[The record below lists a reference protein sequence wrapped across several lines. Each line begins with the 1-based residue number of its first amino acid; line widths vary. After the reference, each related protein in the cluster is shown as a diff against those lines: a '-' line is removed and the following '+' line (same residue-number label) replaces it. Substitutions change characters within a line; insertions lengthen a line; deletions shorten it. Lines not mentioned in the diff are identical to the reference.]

1 VSSAPIPAN
10 EAARLA
16 ALARLGIL
24 DTPNE
29 PEFDQIVVEAAA
41 MANTPM
47 SLISFV
53 TESRQWFKASTGVEA
68 KETNRSA
75 AFCAWAIYNADVL
88 CVEDAVTDERFH
100 DNALVTGNPN
110 IRAYAGVPIESPDGF
125 LLGTL
130 CVIDDK
136 PKAFDQAVVDQLKTL
151 AARVSQLLIGWKPN
165 EQSALGGGP

>member
-29 PEFDQIVVEAAA
+29 PEFDQIVAEAAA

-53 TESRQWFKASTGVEA
+53 TDSRQWFKASTGVEA

-75 AFCAWAIYNADVL
+75 AFCAWAIFNADVL
-88 CVEDAVTDERFH
+88 CVEDAATDERFH
-100 DNALVTGNPN
+100 DNALVTGDPN
-110 IRAYAGVPIESPDGF
+110 IRAYAGVPINSPDGF

-151 AARVSQLLIGWKPN
+151 AARVSQLLIVWKRS
-165 EQSALGGGP
+165 EQNALGRVP

>member
-1 VSSAPIPAN
+1 MSNAPIPVN

-29 PEFDQIVVEAAA
+29 PEFDQIVAEAAA

-53 TESRQWFKASTGVEA
+53 TESRQWFKASRGVEA

-75 AFCAWAIYNADVL
+75 AFCAWAIYNAEVL

-151 AARVSQLLIGWKPN
+151 AARVSQLLIGWKSN
-165 EQSALGGGP
+165 EQSALGSGP

>member
-16 ALARLGIL
+16 ALARLGVL

-29 PEFDQIVVEAAA
+29 AEFDQIVAEAAA

-53 TESRQWFKASTGVEA
+53 TESRQWFKASVGVEA

-88 CVEDAVTDERFH
+88 CVEDAVTDERFR
-100 DNALVTGNPN
+100 DNALVTGDPN

-136 PKAFDQAVVDQLKTL
+136 PKAFDQTVVDQLKTL
-151 AARVSQLLIGWKPN
+151 AARVSQLLVGWKSS
-165 EQSALGGGP
+165 ERSALGSGP

>member
-1 VSSAPIPAN
+1 MSSAPIPAN

-24 DTPNE
+24 DTPNQ
-29 PEFDQIVVEAAA
+29 PEFDQIVAEAAA
-41 MANTPM
+41 MANAPI

-53 TESRQWFKASTGVEA
+53 TESRQWFKAVIGIDA
-68 KETNRSA
+68 RETNRSA
-75 AFCAWAIYNADVL
+75 AFCSWAIYNADVL
-88 CVEDAVTDERFH
+88 CVEDAVTDARFH
-100 DNALVTGNPN
+100 DNALVTGDPN

-136 PKAFDQAVVDQLKTL
+136 PRSFDPAVLDQLAKL
-151 AARVSQLLIGWKPN
+151 ASQVSQLLGRWK
-165 EQSALGGGP
+165 QSNQNPLGTGL

>member
-29 PEFDQIVVEAAA
+29 PEFDQIVAEAAA

-151 AARVSQLLIGWKPN
+151 AARVSQLLIGWKSN
-165 EQSALGGGP
+165 EHSALGSGP

>member
-29 PEFDQIVVEAAA
+29 PEFDQIVAEAAA

-53 TESRQWFKASTGVEA
+53 TDSRQWFKASTGVEA

-75 AFCAWAIYNADVL
+75 AFCAWAIFNA
-88 CVEDAVTDERFH
+88 ATDERFH
-100 DNALVTGNPN
+100 DNALVTGDPN
-110 IRAYAGVPIESPDGF
+110 IRAYAGVPINSPDGF

-151 AARVSQLLIGWKPN
+151 AARVSQLLIVWKRS
-165 EQSALGGGP
+165 EQNALGRVP